1 MNIDNLHEILNTTK
15 PAYPKNF
22 YGGVFLTAIISASVI
37 IEIVEKKDYIFLTIY
52 LFFILFTYIFGIAN
66 MIKHKNS
73 FLSIRVSL
81 VFMWLLVQIVFD
93 AALFYISLKADLYL
107 YYDFSLIILFQF
119 LDIPII
125 YFYNKYIISQNLR
138 KNFTSLRLKLDFIAI
153 VLVFIVG
160 IIPMLFCKTTSY
172 DWKVYVL
179 HSLLSGIIF
188 MILSIHIT
196 EIYSIKRIHSNST
209 QHDYKC
215 K

>member
-1 MNIDNLHEILNTTK
+1 MNIDNLYEILNTTK

-22 YGGVFLTAIISASVI
+22 YGGVLLTVILSASVI
-37 IEIVEKKDYIFLTIY
+37 INIVEKKDFIFLTI
-52 LFFILFTYIFGIAN
+52 FIFIILFTYIFGAAN

-81 VFMWLLVQIVFD
+81 ILMWLLILFIFDTGLIYIV
-93 AALFYISLKADLYL
+93 LKTDPYL

-119 LDIPII
+119 LGIPII

-138 KNFTSLRLKLDFIAI
+138 KNFSSYKLISDFIEI
-153 VLVFIVG
+153 LLVFIVG
-160 IIPMLFCKTTSY
+160 IIPMFLSKTTTF

-179 HSLLSGIIF
+179 YSFLSSIIF
-188 MILSIHIT
+188 IILSIHIT
-196 EIYSIKRIHSNST
+196 EVYCIRRIYSKGL
-209 QHDYKC
+209 QHNYKC